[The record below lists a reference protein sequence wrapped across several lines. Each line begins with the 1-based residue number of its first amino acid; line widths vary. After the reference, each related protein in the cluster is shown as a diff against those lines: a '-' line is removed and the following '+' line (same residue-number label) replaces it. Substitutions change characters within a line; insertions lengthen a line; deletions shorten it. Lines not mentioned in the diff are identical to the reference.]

1 MKISAQAIPVKVKRA
16 KTEDALG
23 IERGTALEITW
34 STGEVISYR
43 SDFLRKYCP
52 CADCAVIKNKPKKPV
67 SRFNVITATEEEAV
81 NLKKVWVV
89 GNYALGIQWGDDHNA
104 GIYTYTLLK
113 ELADIVRING

>member
-1 MKISAQAIPVKVKRA
+1 MKISALAIPTNVKRI
-16 KTEDALG
+16 KSEWETI
-23 IERGTALEITW
+23 IEQGTALEITW

-52 CADCAVIKNKPKKPV
+52 CADCAALKNKPKKTT
-67 SRFNVITATEEEAV
+67 SRFNVITATEAEAV

-89 GNYALGIQWGDDHNA
+89 GNYALGIQWGDGHNA

-113 ELADIVRING
+113 ELADIVRLQ